1 MTDLETISI
10 TCPTRGRAAK
20 LPLFHELAV
29 ATCDQPENLEIVYA
43 CDDDDMESVEVVS
56 GLRGCKVTL
65 LTQERK
71 YGVPKWQDCGM
82 AASGDILMFCGD
94 DIHFRT
100 KGWDNRVREAFEAWG
115 DRLGLVCINDAYWEG
130 SLATNIFIH
139 RKWRDAL
146 GWFAPKGLIHN
157 FIDCWLDD
165 IAKML
170 PEGRRVYLGDVMA
183 EHMHFTRGK
192 SENDDTYK
200 IQEPWKAADKAFF
213 ASHRAKRL
221 ESVDVLFD
229 AINAY
234 EAEAE

>member
-1 MTDLETISI
+1 MNDLQTISI
-10 TCPTRGRAAK
+10 TCLTRGRAGK
-20 LPLFHELAV
+20 LANFHDLAV
-29 ATCDQPENLEIVYA
+29 TTCAQPENLEIVYA
-43 CDDDDMESVEVVS
+43 CDDDDMDSVEVVS

-71 YGVPKWQDCGM
+71 YGVDKWQDCGM
-82 AASGDILMFCGD
+82 AASGDVLMFCGD

-100 KGWDNRVREAFEAWG
+100 QGWDDGVRGAFLAWP

-130 SLATNIFIH
+130 RLATNIFIH
-139 RKWRDAL
+139 KKWRDTL
-146 GWFAPKGLIHN
+146 GWFAPEGLIHN

-170 PEGRRVYLGDVMA
+170 PGGRRVYLPDIMA
-183 EHMHFTRGK
+183 EHMHFTKNK

-213 ASHRAKRL
+213 AANGSRREKEAQ
-221 ESVDVLFD
+221 VLID
-229 AINAY
+229 AINAF
-234 EAEAE
+234 EVDK